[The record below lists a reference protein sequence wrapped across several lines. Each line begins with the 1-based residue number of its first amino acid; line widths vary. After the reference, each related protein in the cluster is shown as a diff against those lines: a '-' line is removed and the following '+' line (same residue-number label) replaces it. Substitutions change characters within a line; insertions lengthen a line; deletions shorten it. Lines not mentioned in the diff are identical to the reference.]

1 MPNLAPLTPEQIKR
15 KLRTQGITITQWA
28 FDRGSARRDV
38 YRVLNGQLKANF
50 GRAHQIAVDL
60 GLKEL
65 ATSDKGS
72 TALCAGNT
80 KSGGHA

>member
-1 MPNLAPLTPEQIKR
+1 MHSHAPLTPAQIKQ

-28 FDRGSARRDV
+28 HDRGYARRDV

-60 GLKEL
+60 GLKQSE
-65 ATSDKGS
+65 ASNKGS
-72 TALCAGNT
+72 TASCAGNM
-80 KSGGHA
+80 KAGARA